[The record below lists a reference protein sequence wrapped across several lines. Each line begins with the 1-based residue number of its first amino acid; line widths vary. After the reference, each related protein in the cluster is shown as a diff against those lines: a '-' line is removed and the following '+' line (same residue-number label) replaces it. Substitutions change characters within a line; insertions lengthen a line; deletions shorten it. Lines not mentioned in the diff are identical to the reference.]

1 MRRLFYL
8 LTAAWLF
15 AWVACK
21 PAAKEPATAEVPGT
35 LRQMVMLRHPVADFP
50 VWLAAF
56 DAHDSA
62 RVAAGLEAVS
72 VGRSLEDTNMVNIV
86 MMVSD
91 PEKARAFAASPD
103 LKTRMDSAGVT
114 APPTMM
120 WIDLFRDDTT
130 RIATPDRL
138 TIAHKVKDVGV
149 WLAAYDADKPN
160 RDANGLV
167 DRALA
172 RDASDSTLIYVHLA
186 VTDLDKARAF
196 AASEGL
202 KQTMTTAGVEGAPSL
217 FWYRKVR

>member
-1 MRRLFYL
+1 MTRLFSL
-8 LTAAWLF
+8 LAAAGLF
-15 AWVACK
+15 VLAACQ

-35 LRQMVMLRHPVADFP
+35 IHEMVMLRHPVADFP
-50 VWLAAF
+50 AWLAAF

-72 VGRSLEDTNMVNIV
+72 VGRSLDDTNMVNVV
-86 MMVSD
+86 MSISD

-103 LKTRMDSAGVT
+103 LKARMDSAGVT
-114 APPTMM
+114 APPTIM
-120 WIDLFRDDTT
+120 WINLFRNDTT
-130 RIATPDRL
+130 SIETPDRV

-149 WLAAYDADKPN
+149 WLAAFDADKPN

-172 RDASDSTLIYVHLA
+172 RDASDSTLVYVHLA

-196 AASEGL
+196 TTSEGL
-202 KQTMTTAGVEGAPSL
+202 KQTMMNAGVEGAPSV